1 MALISSD
8 MRAIIDRARL
18 SFVVTVCADGSP
30 SLLPKASVRVLDDKR
45 LVFMDIASPG
55 TMADLRR
62 DSRVEIDTV
71 GFLRRRGCTA
81 SRAGQ
86 AS

>member
-30 SLLPKASVRVLDDKR
+30 SLLPRASVRVRDDKR
-45 LVFMDIASPG
+45 LVFMNVASPG
-55 TMADLRR
+55 TMAGLRR
-62 DSRVEIDTV
+62 DPRVEIDTV
-71 GFLRRRGCTA
+71 DGIRQRGCTA